1 MNLKERLAKVGI
13 RSYSV
18 LIHDQTREWL
28 IKEFSKGADEYPVNV
43 SRLMRNLVWQMKER
57 IQKGEKPPLRELIRT
72 YWYMY
77 VKPTLSR
84 SLSLAEGTDQY
95 KQLSEQIVYMVRDL
109 EILKYSEIGFRDEN
123 TANRRI
129 GANANIILVSEKI
142 GHSHFLSEI
151 SEKYQV
157 SFISLGGQ
165 PSLLSCEYFVNEMKE
180 RHVNLQR
187 SYYIFTII
195 DFDPSG
201 SIIND
206 AFISNMKFFGIK
218 NIRVFELIHPDM
230 LTQTEILNS
239 RYRIPTRSMEAKNEE
254 WLKSVKEKNYKNFKY
269 LVEGD
274 ILYGLESEAISTKR
288 INNYITENMT
298 PLLGQSEDL
307 LQIYE
312 LRKLIK
318 ALKDLIL
325 FKLEA

>member
-1 MNLKERLAKVGI
+1 MNLKERLAKAGI
-13 RSYSV
+13 KSYSV
-18 LIHDQTREWL
+18 LIHDQPKEWL
-28 IKEFSKGADEYPVNV
+28 IKEFSEGADEYPVNV
-43 SRLMRNLVWQMKER
+43 ARLMRNLVWQIRQR
-57 IQKGEKPPLRELIRT
+57 IVNGEKPPLRELIRT

-84 SLSLAEGTDQY
+84 ANALAEGTDQY
-95 KQLSEQIVYMVRDL
+95 KQLSEQLVYMVRDL
-109 EILKYSEIGFRDEN
+109 EILKYSEIGFRDEK

-165 PSLLSCEYFVNEMKE
+165 PSLLSCEYFVNEIKE
-180 RHVNLQR
+180 SNVNLQR
-187 SYYIFTII
+187 SFYVFSII

-201 SIIND
+201 SIIQD
-206 AFISNMKFFGIK
+206 AFISNLKFFGIK
-218 NIRVFELIHPDM
+218 NLRTFEMIHPDM
-230 LTQTEILNS
+230 LTETEVINS
-239 RYRIPTRSMEAKNEE
+239 RYRIPVSSMESKNKE
-254 WLKSVKEKNYKNFKY
+254 WLKAMKEKNYKNFKY

-288 INNYITENMT
+288 INNYLTENMT

-312 LRKLIK
+312 MRKLIQ
-318 ALKDLIL
+318 AIKDLII
-325 FKLEA
+325 FKLAA